1 MPTEKDY
8 LEHDIKYTLIAIE
21 ELKAYYTLNLAF
33 LENDLKEAT
42 ESLRKL
48 TLRIVWLCWFKEY
61 YVNW

>member
-48 TLRIVWLCWFKEY
+48 TLRIV
-61 YVNW
+61 